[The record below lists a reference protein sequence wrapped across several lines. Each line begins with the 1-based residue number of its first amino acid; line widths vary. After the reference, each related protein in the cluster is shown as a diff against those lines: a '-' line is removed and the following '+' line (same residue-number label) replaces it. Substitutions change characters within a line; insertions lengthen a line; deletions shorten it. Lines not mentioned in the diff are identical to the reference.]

1 MYSELISNFL
11 TIRYNPKDKSF
22 LNPITPKNFQRKISD
37 PSGIKTEKILKEIIK
52 EKFSNTD
59 NTISVSLS
67 SGIDSTLCLGLLRNT
82 LPDKK
87 IVGICGVFEGGFDE
101 SKIAREVAEKFD
113 AGFKICHMSSVFS
126 SMPKL
131 IEIAGVP
138 KWNTYQH
145 LIAKEAKKYGNNLV
159 TGDGADEIFGG
170 YTFRYDKFLHLLK
183 PKMSWKEKTLNY
195 LECHNRDWVPD
206 QNKLFNKKIKFNW
219 NKIHNNFKKYF
230 LNELTPIEQVF
241 LADFNG
247 KLLYDFIPSGKKI
260 YTHYG
265 INGTGLFLDTK
276 IIDIGLRLKIEEKYD
291 FNKNIGKIILRN
303 ISKRLKIKHI
313 DAKKGFSPGL
323 LLDWKKQGNDICQKI
338 LLEKN
343 SNIYKKDWIDYLW
356 VKKAFCKV
364 NNDGDIRYLNR
375 LISILAVEIWCRI
388 FITKEMKSNEKL

>member
-1 MYSELISNFL
+1 M
-11 TIRYNPKDKSF
+11 
-22 LNPITPKNFQRKISD
+22 
-37 PSGIKTEKILKEIIK
+37 
-52 EKFSNTD
+52 
-59 NTISVSLS
+59 
-67 SGIDSTLCLGLLRNT
+67 
-82 LPDKK
+82 
-87 IVGICGVFEGGFDE
+87 
-101 SKIAREVAEKFD
+101 
-113 AGFKICHMSSVFS
+113 
-126 SMPKL
+126 
-131 IEIAGVP
+131 
-138 KWNTYQH
+138 
-145 LIAKEAKKYGNNLV
+145 V